1 MATGEGLSV
10 KDAEKLVA
18 WVREAANELE
28 KAHAFLDALGIPRGL
43 SDADCTLA
51 ARISLL
57 AGTPSNWTA
66 ETPNGG
72 EWSHDTEDYF
82 VDGNR

>member
-1 MATGEGLSV
+1 LSGEAQES
-10 KDAEKLVA
+10 DDQRHPDPR
-18 WVREAANELE
+18 READAANELE